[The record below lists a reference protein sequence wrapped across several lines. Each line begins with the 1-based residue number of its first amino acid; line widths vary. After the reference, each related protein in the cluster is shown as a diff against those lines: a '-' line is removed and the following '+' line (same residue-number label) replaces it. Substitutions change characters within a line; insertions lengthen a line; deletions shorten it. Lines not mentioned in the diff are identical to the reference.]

1 MLLSG
6 LSQRLQEILGKLRG
20 RGRLS
25 QADVQAAMREIKLAL
40 LEADVNYK
48 VVKDFVAGLQE
59 KCLGAEILTSL
70 TPGQQV
76 IKIVRDELTALL
88 GAPLPPWPKQTAAA
102 PVHAGGPAGRRQDD
116 HSSQA
121 GQTPASQRQKP
132 LVVSLDT
139 HRPAAREQLAIVAE
153 AAELPATVPRG
164 RNPLPWP
171 GRLWTSLPNRI
182 MTCYSWIPLAACIW
196 MMR

>member
-1 MLLSG
+1 MYMLVG
-6 LSQRLQEILGKLRG
+6 LQGAGKTTTAVKLAKRLQAKGK
-20 RGRLS
+20 
-25 QADVQAAMREIKLAL
+25 
-40 LEADVNYK
+40 
-48 VVKDFVAGLQE
+48 
-59 KCLGAEILTSL
+59 
-70 TPGQQV
+70 
-76 IKIVRDELTALL
+76 
-88 GAPLPPWPKQTAAA
+88 
-102 PVHAGGPAGRRQDD
+102 
-116 HSSQA
+116 
-121 GQTPASQRQKP
+121 KP